1 MSLGAVLDRNDA
13 AGAAVRRRDAA
24 LLAASGL
31 AAVLA
36 VLFDAASGPGRFV
49 VDPAPRLAAAAF
61 SLTAGVAVFLAVLDR
76 SRRETARRGPFRL
89 LAIAGLV
96 LWGGQAIGYVATAGA
111 PGEYD
116 LLVEVIPLT
125 VFLTFAVYS
134 LIRICWPAKITV
146 ADARVLVL
154 DSLVTV
160 LALLVLWLLVV
171 LPAWVS
177 VVDYDH
183 WERLDQVLM
192 FVALALAFVLAVL
205 ARRIGSLPFVQISLL
220 CGGIVVYFLSGLLG
234 QMVHG
239 LDDVT
244 RITYSIVGYV
254 VAASLVVAFA
264 HRPPVEL
271 EGRRSRLGREL
282 LSTSTPLVLTFLA
295 GIQVVRVAGSD
306 ELLDRAATVAAGAL
320 LTVWLLTVMVMR
332 LSAAS
337 ELARIREGTL
347 TTLVTQRTREG
358 WFRALVGDSQDFIFI
373 LDPLGVVVYAGPRVE
388 AEIALHEVPTEFDPA
403 HRHLLSE
410 VLVGSTPS
418 EVRLLL
424 AQVSLD
430 PAMVGPHELQMRAHD
445 GVRDVAATIRPITDI
460 EFQGY
465 VLTAHDVTA
474 ARTLQRQL
482 DSHWSRDAL
491 TGLLN
496 RDGFLTALR
505 AELPHS
511 DHADVPV
518 VLVLDIERFGSLND
532 GLGHDTGDDI
542 LRAVARSFERL
553 PATVCEVARLGS
565 DTFALLLRD
574 GAPEE
579 AVGDVVEQ
587 LRAELRGLLLPDGRE
602 IETTFRAGYVVVREL
617 ATEDADWILE
627 AADLALSRA
636 RSSRHVQLV
645 AYHDDMRVE
654 TERRLR
660 VERDIRSALAEGRV
674 DVFYQPIVRLS
685 DGWARGSE
693 ALVRLRQ
700 PDGTFVP
707 PLDFIPLAEDIGLIG
722 DIGLVVLRRA
732 CDDTVAASQVIGR
745 PLTVSVNLAVD
756 QLQPDLVGI
765 VLDALDD
772 SGLPPDQLCLEVT
785 ESTLADLSEGTRAV
799 LTDLRAL
806 GVTVAL
812 DDFGTGYS
820 SMSYLATLPVDV
832 LKIDRSFV
840 SVLGS
845 SVHGFTLAR
854 LVVQLAEPLG
864 LTTVAEGI
872 ETIEQADLL
881 RGMGCE
887 FGQGYLFARPM
898 PYDDYLAAM
907 LGPLATAALV

>member
-13 AGAAVRRRDAA
+13 AGAGARRRDAV

-36 VLFDAASGPGRFV
+36 VTRDAASGPGSFV
-49 VDPAPRLAAAAF
+49 IDPAPRLAAAAF

-76 SRRETARRGPFRL
+76 SRRETARRGSFRV

-96 LWGGQAIGYVATAGA
+96 LWGGQAIGYVATARA
-111 PGEYD
+111 PGGYD
-116 LLVEVIPLT
+116 LLVEVIPLA
-125 VFLTFAVYS
+125 VFVSFAMYS
-134 LIRICWPAKITV
+134 LIRICWPAKITA
-146 ADARVLVL
+146 ADGRVLVL

-160 LALLVLWLLVV
+160 LALLVLWLVVV
-171 LPAWVS
+171 LPAWVYAE
-177 VVDYDH
+177 DYDR
-183 WERLDQVLM
+183 WERVDQALM
-192 FVALALAFVLAVL
+192 FVSLALAFVLAVL
-205 ARRIGSLPFVQISLL
+205 ARRIGSLPLVQISLL

-234 QMVHG
+234 QLVHG

-254 VAASLVVAFA
+254 VAAGLVVAFA

-271 EGRRSRLGREL
+271 EGRRSRFGREL
-282 LSTSTPLVLTFLA
+282 VSTSTPLVLTFLA

-306 ELLDRAATVAAGAL
+306 VLLDRAATLAAWAL
-320 LTVWLLTVMVMR
+320 LVLWLLTVLVMR
-332 LSAAS
+332 LSATR

-358 WFRALVGDSQDFIFI
+358 WFRALVGDSRDFIFI
-373 LDPLGVVVYAGPRVE
+373 LDPLGVIVYAGPRVE
-388 AEIALHEVPTEFDPA
+388 AEIALHDVPTQFDPE
-403 HRHLLSE
+403 HRHQISE
-410 VLVGSTPS
+410 VLVGSTPA
-418 EVRLLL
+418 EARLLL

-482 DSHWSRDAL
+482 DSHSSRDAL

-496 RDGFLTALR
+496 RDGFLTAVR
-505 AELPHS
+505 AGVRDSE
-511 DHADVPV
+511 DADVSV
-518 VLVLDIERFGSLND
+518 ILVFDIERFGSLND

-542 LRAVARSFERL
+542 LRGVARSFDRL
-553 PATVCEVARLGS
+553 PSCVRDAARLGS

-579 AVGDVVEQ
+579 AVGEVVEQ
-587 LRAELRGLLLPDGRE
+587 LRSELRGLLLPDGRE
-602 IETTFRAGYVVVREL
+602 IEATFRAGYVVVDAP
-617 ATEDADWILE
+617 ATDDPDWILE

-636 RSSRHVQLV
+636 RSSRNLQLV

-660 VERDIRSALAEGRV
+660 VERDIRAALSEGRV
-674 DVFYQPIVRLS
+674 EVFYQPIVRLS
-685 DGWARGSE
+685 DSWAKGSE
-693 ALVRLRQ
+693 ALVRLRRE
-700 PDGTFVP
+700 DGTLVP
-707 PLDFIPLAEDIGLIG
+707 PLDFIPLAEDIGLIA

-732 CDDTVAASQVIGR
+732 CADTVTASRMIGR
-745 PLTVSVNLAVD
+745 PLSVSVNLAVD

-765 VLDALDD
+765 VHDALDD
-772 SGLPPDQLCLEVT
+772 SGLAPEQLCLEIT
-785 ESTLADLSEGTRAV
+785 ESTLADLSEGTRTV

-832 LKIDRSFV
+832 LKIDRTFV

-854 LVVQLAEPLG
+854 LVVQLAEPLS

-898 PYDDYLAAM
+898 PFDDYLAAM
-907 LGPLATAALV
+907 LGPLATASLV

>member
-1 MSLGAVLDRNDA
+1 VSLGAVLDRNDA
-13 AGAAVRRRDAA
+13 AGAGVRRRDAA
-24 LLAASGL
+24 LLAASAL

-36 VLFDAASGPGRFV
+36 VSFDAASGPVRFV
-49 VDPAPRLAAAAF
+49 VDPIPRLTAAAF

-76 SRRETARRGPFRL
+76 SRRETARRGPFRI
-89 LAIAGLV
+89 LALAGLV

-111 PGEYD
+111 PGNYD
-116 LLVEVIPLT
+116 LLVEVIPLA
-125 VFLTFAVYS
+125 VFVSLAAYA
-134 LIRICWPAKITV
+134 LIRICWPATITV

-171 LPAWVS
+171 LPAWVD
-177 VVDYDH
+177 VPDYDR
-183 WERLDQVLM
+183 WEHFDQALM

-234 QMVHG
+234 QLVHG

-244 RITYSIVGYV
+244 GITYSIVGYV
-254 VAASLVVAFA
+254 VAAVLVVAFA
-264 HRPPVEL
+264 HRPAVER
-271 EGRRSRLGREL
+271 EGPRARLGREL

-295 GIQVVRVAGSD
+295 SAQVVRVAGSG
-306 ELLDRAATVAAGAL
+306 EVLGLPATVAAGAL
-320 LTVWLLTVMVMR
+320 LTLWLLTVLVMR
-332 LSAAS
+332 MSATR

-358 WFRALVGDSQDFIFI
+358 WFRALVGDSRDFIFV
-373 LDPLGVVVYAGPRVE
+373 LDPLGVVVYASPRVE
-388 AEIALHEVPTEFDPA
+388 AEIALHDVPAEFDPE
-403 HRHLLSE
+403 HRHLISE
-410 VLVGSTPS
+410 VLVDSTPA

-430 PAMVGPHELQMRAHD
+430 PAMVGPHELQMRAH
-445 GVRDVAATIRPITDI
+445 GGIRDVSATVRPITDI

-465 VLTAHDVTA
+465 VFTAHDVTA

-482 DSHWSRDAL
+482 DSRSSRDTL
-491 TGLLN
+491 TDLLN
-496 RDGFLTALR
+496 REGFLTAVR
-505 AELPHS
+505 AELQHPDPVH
-511 DHADVPV
+511 VPV
-518 VLVLDIERFGSLND
+518 ILVLDIERFGALND

-542 LRAVARSFERL
+542 LREVARSFDRL
-553 PATVCEVARLGS
+553 PSTVCDAARLGS
-565 DTFALLLRD
+565 DTFALLLSD
-574 GAPEE
+574 EAPEA

-587 LRAELRGLLLPDGRE
+587 VRTELRGLLLPDGRE
-602 IETTFRAGYVVVREL
+602 IETAFRAGYVVVGD
-617 ATEDADWILE
+617 ASTDDADWLLE

-636 RSSRHVQLV
+636 RSSRHVRLV
-645 AYHDDMRVE
+645 EYHDDMRVE

-660 VERDIRSALAEGRV
+660 VEGDIRSALAEGRV
-674 DVFYQPIVRLS
+674 DVFYQPIIRLA
-685 DGWARGSE
+685 DGWAKGSE
-693 ALVRLRQ
+693 ALVRLRR
-700 PDGTFVP
+700 PDGTLVP
-707 PLDFIPLAEDIGLIG
+707 PLDFIPLAEDIGLIAE
-722 DIGLVVLRRA
+722 IGLVVLRRA
-732 CDDTVAASQVIGR
+732 CDDTVAASLAIGR
-745 PLTVSVNLAVD
+745 PLSVSVNLAVD

-765 VLDALDD
+765 VQGALDD
-772 SGLPPDQLCLEVT
+772 SGLPPEQLCLEVT

-799 LTDLRAL
+799 LTDLRGL

-864 LTTVAEGI
+864 LSTVAEGI

-898 PYDDYLAAM
+898 PYDDYVAAM
-907 LGPLATAALV
+907 LGPLETAALL